1 MGSGAKHAVGD
12 WIATYTQVL
21 EVLDAGDDVEAYRV
35 LHGDAVP
42 RELVLY
48 RYPVVLPIDEDVM
61 RSAMRDGDLHELRIV
76 GDLGDAVLEVY
87 GLPDAVARFHAAF
100 RR

>member
-1 MGSGAKHAVGD
+1 MSAKPTVGE
-12 WIATYTQVL
+12 WIAPYTQIL
-21 EVLDAGDDVEAYRV
+21 EVLETGDDVEVYRV

-42 RELVLY
+42 RELVLRRY
-48 RYPVVLPIDEDVM
+48 RVTLPIDQAVM
-61 RSAMRDGDLHELRIV
+61 RDATQDGSLRELRIV

-87 GLPDAVARFHAAF
+87 GLADAVAAFDAKF